1 MQNFTL
7 CVIWISLLKVSF
19 LSRALYQPAHNFGY
33 LYTNAKK
40 AKEKELAEVEAT
52 TRKDEDNIK
61 LRSAARVE
69 DNETA
74 TRKE

>member
-1 MQNFTL
+1 
-7 CVIWISLLKVSF
+7 
-19 LSRALYQPAHNFGY
+19 

-40 AKEKELAEVEAT
+40 ANEKELAEVEAT